1 MWDLNPHY
9 WGGILRRVLT
19 VLALFATLIWVLSM
33 ISNSAKAQPAAA
45 PGTATAIAP
54 VVIASGPQYAGVRGL
69 AADAAGSLY
78 ISLETTPAPAQCVTR
93 PALHS
98 PGNASGAGKIGVT
111 IFSNCTAVPGEDPS
125 GIAVTPLGHV
135 FLANRGQNLI
145 RFLDMSTGRVTIVP
159 ASAAKNAALSST
171 SNLDLFEPAG
181 LAIDAAR
188 NLYVADRGH
197 YRVLALHSGAGK
209 FTYLAHVLDAAAVAV
224 DSARG
229 QLYVASPASNR
240 IFVIGLATGGV
251 NVFAGSGA
259 FPSGN
264 SANFPSPVSA
274 PKAAIAAPEGI
285 AVDGAGNLFIADTG
299 ANAIL
304 RVSAKSG
311 MLTHAA
317 PAANLN
323 SPGALA
329 IDRKGNLFVAD
340 RGNHRVVEFAGLA
353 APASTASVTIS
364 PAQFDF
370 GAEPTGGTTPAQVFT
385 FTNSSANALSL
396 STTDLSFTGTNP
408 NDFTQTNNCVPQVPA
423 GGSCQI
429 NVVFVPQASGARS
442 AALQVVDADPSSPQ
456 TAQVSGTG
464 DDFEVTAAS
473 SSSTSVNVVPGNSGV
488 FNLQITP
495 DNTFSGVVTLACPV
509 QLANDTLTCSASPA
523 TVNVTAGQPAPFTV
537 TITTGGPNATA
548 TARMLPGV
556 PPNFP
561 RDGRPIAFLAILA
574 AMMAALLLVI
584 FRRARSRRIAG
595 LVFDSPSAR
604 ARARFA
610 FVFCAVI
617 AALAVAGCSGGSSAV
632 NPNETPVGIYTIDF
646 SATAQNAS
654 RAITL
659 TLNVD

>member
-1 MWDLNPHY
+1 M
-9 WGGILRRVLT
+9 RRVLT
-19 VLALFATLIWVLSM
+19 VLALFATLLWLLST
-33 ISNSAKAQPAAA
+33 ISRSAKAQPAAA
-45 PGTATAIAP
+45 PRTAAAIAP
-54 VVIASGPQYAGVRGL
+54 VVIASGTQYAGVRGL
-69 AADAAGSLY
+69 AVDAAGSLY
-78 ISLETTPAPAQCVTR
+78 ISLETTPAPAQCVAR
-93 PALHS
+93 PAS
-98 PGNASGAGKIGVT
+98 SSSESSSAGAKIGVT

-125 GIAVTPLGHV
+125 GIAVTPRGHV
-135 FLANRGQNLI
+135 FLANLRQNRI
-145 RFLDMSTGRVTIVP
+145 RFLDMSTGSVTIVP

-181 LAIDAAR
+181 LAIDASR

-197 YRVLALHSGAGK
+197 YRVLEMNSGAGK

-229 QLYVASPASNR
+229 ELYVASPASNR
-240 IFVIGLATGGV
+240 VFVIGVATGGV

-264 SANFPSPVSA
+264 SANFPSPLPG

-285 AVDGAGNLFIADTG
+285 AVDGAGNVFIADTG

-311 MLTHAA
+311 MLTRTAL
-317 PAANLN
+317 AANLN

-329 IDRKGNLFVAD
+329 IDRKGDLFVAD
-340 RGNHRVVEFAGLA
+340 RGNHRVVEFPRLA

-370 GAEPTGGTTPAQVFT
+370 GAEPTGGSTPAQVFT

-396 STTDLSFTGTNP
+396 STTDFGFTGTNP
-408 NDFTQTNNCVPQVPA
+408 NDFTQTNNCVPQVSA

-429 NVVFVPQASGARS
+429 NVMFVPQATGSRA
-442 AALQVVDADPSSPQ
+442 AALQVTDADPSSPQ
-456 TAQVSGTG
+456 TAQLSGTG

-473 SSSTSVNVVPGNSGV
+473 SSATSVNVIPGNSGV

-509 QLANDTLTCSASPA
+509 QLANSTLTCSASPA
-523 TVNVTAGQPAPFTV
+523 TVNVTAGQPAPFTI
-537 TITTGGPNATA
+537 TITTGGPNAK
-548 TARMLPGV
+548 ARMLPGI
-556 PPNFP
+556 PPNSP

-574 AMMAALLLVI
+574 AILAALLLVG
-584 FRRARSRRIAG
+584 FRRAKSRRIAG
-595 LVFDSPSAR
+595 LVFASPNTR

-610 FVFCAVI
+610 YVFCAVI

-632 NPNETPVGIYTIDF
+632 NPNETPVGIYSIDI